1 MSMSKYPFDDGAH
14 ELPSPRK
21 VPGIIAKPSPLT
33 PLGESQRRKAQPL
46 FQGFLMYFPD
56 ACLAIAEHSRKAN
69 DKHNPGEPLHWS
81 KDKSKDHADCIARHL
96 IDIGPDWDAVDPEFE
111 SLHATALAWRSM
123 ALLQT
128 VLERRR
134 TARAAPPSRPHPLDA
149 SAPAPVAP
157 PPPTPFPAK
166 DSGWR
171 PWGGGDKAP
180 VDDLV
185 RVHVKLRD
193 GTVVSG
199 QADAFT
205 WKHGDFRMPPSQEIV
220 EYKAPTDAV

>member
-1 MSMSKYPFDDGAH
+1 MVTSAG
-14 ELPSPRK
+14 LPPI
-21 VPGIIAKPSPLT
+21 PGVIAKKHT
-33 PLGESQRRKAQPL
+33 PIDTATSARRKAQPL

-69 DKHNPGEPLHWS
+69 DKHNPGEDLHWS

-96 IDIGPDWDAVDPEFE
+96 IDIGPTWDAVDPEFE

-134 TARAAPPSRPHPLDA
+134 ARQEASTPAPAAPP
-149 SAPAPVAP
+149 PV
-157 PPPTPFPAK
+157 TPFPAT

-180 VDDLV
+180 VDDDAAV
-185 RVHVKLRD
+185 EYRLRD
-193 GTVVSG
+193 GYEGNGLARRLNWRHGKYSG
-199 QADAFT
+199 LSNA
-205 WKHGDFRMPPSQEIV
+205 GYEIV
-220 EYKAPTDAV
+220 EYRTTDAV